1 MKSDKSPERV
11 EETAPEN
18 EDMIPVHINR
28 RDRQAA
34 KAYVEGYNSGL
45 ETAAYVL
52 ENGNFLTS
60 ESLAYL
66 WAHQVAALVRARK
79 TLEPPEPAI
88 SAGSINGTYGP
99 PAAQSVGEPCKH
111 EVCEEDRSRP
121 MTTNKS
127 ASPASSNPPTGIN
140 GGYDALNQLSREQK
154 NEIEILHDDHR
165 RLMAV
170 LHKADAEVKELR
182 EVNKELK
189 AEIAALKEGW
199 IEIREGCRLP
209 PDAED
214 GFPVEVMVYSPKY
227 PRHHLGRYR
236 KYDKTWTFSGSNSD
250 FTSDITHWR
259 PTPSAPGVSVTI
271 NTQHELYPNEFDV
284 PGGVHKLE
292 AEIIRLKAEIAALR
306 EANTVATS
314 VADTLRREIQQL
326 RDEAKNEKS

>member
-18 EDMIPVHINR
+18 KDMIPVHINR

-79 TLEPPEPAI
+79 TLEPPEPVAKLKEDTPI
-88 SAGSINGTYGP
+88 SRA
-99 PAAQSVGEPCKH
+99 VGEGGTTEYIGCG
-111 EVCEEDRSRP
+111 EEFEDRSRP

-140 GGYDALNQLSREQK
+140 GGYDALNQLSREQAE
-154 NEIEILHDDHR
+154 EI
-165 RLMAV
+165 V
-170 LHKADAEVKELR
+170 S
-182 EVNKELK
+182 LK
-189 AEIAALKEGW
+189 AALRS
-199 IEIREGCRLP
+199 I
-209 PDAED
+209 
-214 GFPVEVMVYSPKY
+214 VYSLSPFDEELAIQK
-227 PRHHLGRYR
+227 GRALLAT
-236 KYDKTWTFSGSNSD
+236 DS
-250 FTSDITHWR
+250 
-259 PTPSAPGVSVTI
+259 VSVTI
-271 NTQHELYPNEFDV
+271 NTQHELYKDETEV

-314 VADTLRREIQQL
+314 VADTLRREIQEL
-326 RDEAKNEKS
+326 HEEAKNEKS